1 MNDARSLIE
10 HPMLNLIRNLDYVV
24 LLCKDT
30 ALTLT
35 HT

>member
-1 MNDARSLIE
+1 MNDAGSLME
-10 HPMLNLIRNLDYVV
+10 QSMLNLIRNLDYVV
-24 LLCKDT
+24 LLCEDT